1 MSAAVFSRRTEEG
14 AMKLLLVEDENK
26 LREAL
31 SHLLSG
37 CGYTVDAAADGLSG
51 AEMAATG
58 TYDVIVL
65 DRMLPGLD
73 GVAVLRELREMGL
86 DTPVIFL
93 TAKDSPADK
102 VDGLNAGAD
111 DYLVKPFHADELL
124 ARLRVL
130 TRRRGREYVGD
141 TVKAAGL
148 VLDPLRGDVRRGQQ
162 AFQLTA
168 RESALL
174 EVLMRNSGCVVTKD
188 RIMEKVWGYNAEI
201 DFASIDVYIHHL
213 RRKLGLSAIRT
224 VRGIGYYLEDG
235 ASNVSESSS

>member
-1 MSAAVFSRRTEEG
+1 
-14 AMKLLLVEDENK
+14 MKLLLVEDESK

-31 SHLLSG
+31 THLLIG
-37 CGYTVDAAADGLSG
+37 RGYTVDAAADGQTG

-58 TYDVIVL
+58 VYDVIVL

-73 GVAVLRELREMGL
+73 GVTVLRELRELGL
-86 DTPVIFL
+86 DTPVILL
-93 TAKDSPADK
+93 TAKDSPTDR
-102 VDGLNAGAD
+102 VEGLNAGAD
-111 DYLVKPFHADELL
+111 DYLVKPFYADELL
-124 ARLRVL
+124 ARLRGL

-148 VLDPLRGDVRRGQQ
+148 TLDPLRGEVQRSKETFR
-162 AFQLTA
+162 LTA

-174 EVLMRNSGCVVTKD
+174 EVLMRNAGCVVTKD
-188 RIMEKVWGYNAEI
+188 RIMEKVWGYNSEI

-224 VRGIGYYLEDG
+224 VRGVGYYLDE
-235 ASNVSESSS
+235 ASDVSETSS

>member
-1 MSAAVFSRRTEEG
+1 
-14 AMKLLLVEDENK
+14 MKLLLVEDEVK

-31 SHLLSG
+31 THLLTGS
-37 CGYTVDAAADGLSG
+37 GYTVDAVGDGLAG

-58 TYDVIVL
+58 VYDVIIL

-73 GVAVLRELREMGL
+73 GVSVLRELRELGL

-93 TAKDSPADK
+93 TAKDSPADR

-111 DYLVKPFHADELL
+111 DYLVKPFYADELL

-141 TVKAAGL
+141 TLKAAGL
-148 VLDPLRGDVRRGQQ
+148 TLDPLRGEVRRGQE

-168 RESALL
+168 RESSLL
-174 EVLMRNSGCVVTKD
+174 EVLMRNAGCVVTKD

-213 RRKLGLSAIRT
+213 RRKLGLTAIRT
-224 VRGIGYYLEDG
+224 VRGVGYYLDE
-235 ASNVSESSS
+235 ASDVSETPS